1 MTILETFIK
10 LRDDLKLWVTNN
22 LKEKANITYVDNKV
36 ADIDFP
42 VDSVNG
48 KTGAVQLTAADVGAL
63 SEDTVI
69 PSLEGVATEDYVD
82 GAVEGLA
89 TEVYVDDI
97 VVQKSQVQMITNE
110 TSEVLQILKIHK
122 LTQEEYDQKLSDGT
136 CDDNALYLTPD
147 EEIDLSPYAT
157 IEQLNE
163 KANVSHNHDDVYY
176 TESEMDT
183 MLLDKADVKHN
194 HDDVYETKGAAETAL
209 DSAKSYADNAASSVK
224 DDLLNGAGAAYDT
237 LKELGDL
244 INENTDAIE
253 ALEIVASGKANADHN
268 HNDIYYT
275 ETEIDS
281 KVSAI
286 NTSISNSLNEAKSYS
301 NSNLNIAQTYT
312 DSAVAQKTQVQI
324 ITWEDDD

>member
-36 ADIDFP
+36 AEVDFP

-48 KTGAVQLTAADVGAL
+48 KTGDVQLTAADVGAL

-69 PSLEGVATEDYVD
+69 PSIEGLATEDYVD

-89 TEVYVDDI
+89 TEVYVDE
-97 VVQKSQVQMITNE
+97 VVAQKSQVQMITNE
-110 TSEVLQILKIHK
+110 IPEVLQILKIHR

-136 CDDNALYLTPD
+136 FDENALYLTPD
-147 EEIDLSPYAT
+147 EEIDLSNYAT
-157 IEQLNE
+157 IEQLNA

-183 MLLDKADVKHN
+183 MLLDKADTTHN
-194 HDDVYETKGAAETAL
+194 HDDAYETKGAAEIAL
-209 DSAKSYADNAASSVK
+209 NSAKSYADSAASSVK

-253 ALEIVASGKANADHN
+253 VLETVASGKANADHN
-268 HNDIYYT
+268 HNDTYYT
-275 ETEIDS
+275 ETEMDS
-281 KVSAI
+281 KVSDI
-286 NTSISNSLNEAKSYS
+286 NTFISNSLNEAKSYS
-301 NSNLNIAQTYT
+301 NSNLDIAQTYT
-312 DSAVAQKTQVQI
+312 DNAVAQKTQVQI